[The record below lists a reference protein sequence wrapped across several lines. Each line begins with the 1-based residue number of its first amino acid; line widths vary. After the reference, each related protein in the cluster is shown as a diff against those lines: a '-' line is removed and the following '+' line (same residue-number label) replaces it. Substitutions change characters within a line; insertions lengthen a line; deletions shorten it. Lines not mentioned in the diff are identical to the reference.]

1 MLIGCAL
8 LSDHVYR
15 YSQYEFKGRRWKR
28 ISKAAKAFVEDL
40 LVVDPNDRATAA
52 EASSASWLNR
62 RLGAT
67 TRNAREDEISNA
79 RSSILKYS
87 KYSKLQKMALMV
99 IAHKST
105 SAEIG
110 ILRKIFYQYDTE
122 RDGILSYDEFKAAM
136 KEVGLSE
143 DDYRTIFNAVVSFRK
158 CQAPR
163 RYLRHRAHDNPYVPM
178 TKDLDGTGKIRYTE
192 FLAATIEAHGVISEE
207 KLAEAFDRLDADDSG
222 YISAENLAEM
232 LGNDFPKDE
241 IQSILR
247 EASQDGKVTYADFL
261 ALWESR
267 KEKQWRKEELNE
279 FAVELAPSISTDIS
293 VLSNETHDSLP
304 LEDDKEVLM
313 ARASFIDG
321 KKMSERKLIVSQV
334 PSEFKESSS
343 SAAPTP
349 TPTSAEC
356 NKEAAGCK
364 KARVMFSDDAPAII
378 LPAAKSVESVL
389 TGDV

>member
-1 MLIGCAL
+1 
-8 LSDHVYR
+8 
-15 YSQYEFKGRRWKR
+15 
-28 ISKAAKAFVEDL
+28 
-40 LVVDPNDRATAA
+40 
-52 EASSASWLNR
+52 
-62 RLGAT
+62 
-67 TRNAREDEISNA
+67 
-79 RSSILKYS
+79 
-87 KYSKLQKMALMV
+87 
-99 IAHKST
+99 
-105 SAEIG
+105 
-110 ILRKIFYQYDTE
+110 
-122 RDGILSYDEFKAAM
+122 
-136 KEVGLSE
+136 
-143 DDYRTIFNAVVSFRK
+143 
-158 CQAPR
+158 
-163 RYLRHRAHDNPYVPM
+163 M

-222 YISAENLAEM
+222 FISAENLAEM

-334 PSEFKESSS
+334 PSQFKESSS
-343 SAAPTP
+343 SAAPA
-349 TPTSAEC
+349 PTSAEC
-356 NKEAAGCK
+356 NKEADGCR

-378 LPAAKSVESVL
+378 LPALTGAKSVESVL